1 MSSIRNELL
10 RIGSQLVSAS
20 AGMETATA
28 ASLPCP
34 KGDNPARRSPP
45 RMWPITCAQQGLL
58 LRPADE
64 VGEPA
69 ARGLE
74 AAFNNGDALHREC
87 FNRLGEAPVN
97 TM

>member
-1 MSSIRNELL
+1 
-10 RIGSQLVSAS
+10 
-20 AGMETATA
+20 
-28 ASLPCP
+28 
-34 KGDNPARRSPP
+34 
-45 RMWPITCAQQGLL
+45 MWPITCAQQGLL